1 MKFVRILKFLQTQVY
16 PVSMGRNYWYVIKVD
31 GEEVWRGK
39 NPQGMYWDLKKKNP
53 KKRVSMAWQSDD
65 DIMILVVG

>member
-1 MKFVRILKFLQTQVY
+1 MKFVRILKFLQTKVY

-39 NPQGMYWDLKKKNP
+39 KPKERLIDFKKKNP
-53 KKRVSMAWQSDD
+53 NKRVSIAWESDD
-65 DIMILVVG
+65 DLVVLLIG